1 MSRHLFTPGL
11 HFCKQL
17 LFSCLGS
24 TEQTWTVNINVVLMS
39 VVLSKRAFIHWGI
52 WNRVSS
58 ALFSEGSWL
67 ALGSLIIVICK
78 RYRWDMYSK
87 LISLFSNYCYRF
99 CVVKNAKKKKSLL
112 HCFTFWVSK
121 NFMSWG
127 AIQLTKT
134 KCETHTVTRLFKMY
148 STYLSYTSIPSWQ

>member
-1 MSRHLFTPGL
+1 MFFLPGL

-17 LFSCLGS
+17 LFSCLGFN
-24 TEQTWTVNINVVLMS
+24 EQTWTVNINVVLMS
-39 VVLSKRAFIHWGI
+39 VVLSKCALIHWGI

-67 ALGSLIIVICK
+67 AVGSLIVAICK

-87 LISLFSNYCYRF
+87 LISLFWNYCYGF
-99 CVVKNAKKKKSLL
+99 CVVKNAKKPTSL
-112 HCFTFWVSK
+112 FFVWVS
-121 NFMSWG
+121 NYFMSWG

-134 KCETHTVTRLFKMY
+134 KCETQTVTRLLKMY